1 VASIGHVAVGM
12 AMARAY
18 LPAGT
23 PTAKLAK
30 TMAVF
35 GAISMLPDLDVVS
48 FSLGIPYSHPWGHRG
63 ATHSIC
69 FALMFGAV
77 VWLLLRGKDLPR
89 ARTTLFVTVLM
100 ITHGLLDALTD
111 GGLGAELLWPF
122 TTVRIFFEPFNR
134 IPVAPIGTGMLS
146 ARGVSVV
153 LTELLLF
160 SPFLLYALLPR
171 TWLARVRKPG

>member
-1 VASIGHVAVGM
+1 MASLGHVAVGM

-23 PTAKLAK
+23 PASKLAK

-35 GAISMLPDLDVVS
+35 SAISIAPDLDVIG

-69 FALMFGAV
+69 FSLVFGAV
-77 VWLLLRGKDLPR
+77 VWLLLRRKDLPR
-89 ARTTLFVTVLM
+89 ARTTVFVTLLM
-100 ITHGLLDALTD
+100 MTHGLLDALTD
-111 GGLGAELLWPF
+111 GGLGAALLWPF
-122 TTVRIFFEPFNR
+122 TTFRYFAPWNP
-134 IPVAPIGTGMLS
+134 IPVAPIGAGMFS
-146 ARGVSVV
+146 ARGLRVV

-160 SPFLLYALLPR
+160 SPFFVYALIPR
-171 TWLARVRKPG
+171 PWLLRLRRPG